1 MSQKHLMSG
10 NEAIARGAWEA
21 GCSFGSGYPGTPS
34 SEILPVLTKLG
45 GAYTEWAPNEK
56 GALEAVAGAS
66 LTGARCICTMKHVGL
81 NVAADPFFTLSYTG
95 VNGGI
100 MIISADDPEMHSSQN
115 EQDNRNYA
123 RAAKVPML
131 EPSTA
136 QEALEFTKLA
146 FELSERHDTPVMLRV
161 TTRLCHSDGVVE
173 TGEREG
179 GADACAPEKQSG
191 KYVMI
196 PGRAR
201 ARRIVIAERT
211 RALREWGETATVNR
225 IERGDKSIG
234 IISSGI
240 AYEYA
245 KEVMPE
251 ASFLKLGLTWPLPEK
266 LIRDF
271 AASVDKVYV
280 IEELDL
286 FLTEQVRG
294 LGVTVEALPEELQLG
309 ELSPLRVAEALTP
322 SPSPMPPQTAAGR
335 GESEGEPLPARPP
348 QLCAGC
354 PHRGPFHILRKL
366 RLFVTGDIGCYT
378 LGTLPPL
385 QALDTCLCM
394 GAGIGMAHGINQ
406 ACGEKQKA
414 VAVIG
419 DSTFMHSGITGLLNI
434 AYNQSP
440 TVVMI
445 LDNSITAMTG
455 GQNHP
460 GTGVKMNGQPG
471 GTADLEAICRACGI
485 PNVRRFDPRNLEQ
498 TEEVIRT
505 AVDSDEPWVI
515 IATHP
520 CVLITRERGDVYMI
534 DNETC
539 IQCGACLRIGCPAI
553 AATVREDGKR
563 QPVIDAS
570 LCTGCSLCAQVC
582 PKAAIRQ

>member
-56 GALEAVAGAS
+56 TAMEAVAGAS
-66 LTGARCICTMKHVGL
+66 LTGARGICTMKHVGL

-100 MIISADDPEMHSSQN
+100 IVVSADDPEMHSSQN

-173 TGEREG
+173 VGEREG
-179 GADACAPEKQSG
+179 GAEACTPEKQSG

-201 ARRIVIAERT
+201 ARRVVIAERT
-211 RALREWGETATVNR
+211 RALREWAETAPVNR
-225 IERGDKSIG
+225 VEKAGTNIG
-234 IISSGI
+234 IISSGV

-251 ASFLKLGLTWPLPEK
+251 ASFLKLGMTWPLPEQ
-266 LIRDF
+266 LIREF

-286 FLTEQVRG
+286 YLTEQVRA
-294 LGVTVEALPEELQLG
+294 LGVTVEALPEDLQLG
-309 ELSPLRVAEALTP
+309 ELSPRRVKEALTGTS
-322 SPSPMPPQTAAGR
+322 SPAAAAG
-335 GESEGEPLPARPP
+335 GSELPARPA

-366 RLFVTGDIGCYT
+366 RVFVTGDIGCYT

-419 DSTFMHSGITGLLNI
+419 DSTFMHSGLTGLLNI

-460 GTGVKMNGQPG
+460 GTGVKMNGEPG
-471 GTADLEAICRACGI
+471 GRVDLEAICRACGI
-485 PNVRRFDPRNLEQ
+485 PNVRRFDARNLEE

-520 CVLITRERGDVYMI
+520 CVLVSRERGPLHTI
-534 DNETC
+534 DEATC

-553 AATVREDGKR
+553 TATVRADGKR

-570 LCTGCSLCAQVC
+570 LCTGCTLCAQVC
-582 PKAAIRQ
+582 PKHAISQ